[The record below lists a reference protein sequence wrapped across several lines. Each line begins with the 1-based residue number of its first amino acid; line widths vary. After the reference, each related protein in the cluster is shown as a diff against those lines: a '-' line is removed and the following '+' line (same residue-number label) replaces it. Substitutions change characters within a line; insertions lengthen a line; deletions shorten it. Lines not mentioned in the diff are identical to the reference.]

1 MRSLRIAATLLAGA
15 TLCGSA
21 NAAVLLATGPQ
32 SSLGAAP
39 AIIAPPL
46 DLTNN
51 GYSNSGIE
59 VFDELQ
65 SVVLASDIVVDGTA
79 IGVNGSIAAGTTVD
93 SHMIVFN
100 KGETVRGRPTHGLT
114 PDAPVR
120 IFFDAPI
127 LGVMSDFEWS
137 MVAATNAVLGLP
149 AVDYGV
155 AEDGRGMDF
164 DPFDG
169 DMTNDFY
176 SFSGSVLTLG
186 LRVVQPGDWIRV
198 VTEAGGLPG
207 PTPVPLPAA
216 ALLLLG
222 GVGALAG
229 LRRRA

>member
-1 MRSLRIAATLLAGA
+1 MVSRITATFLAAFCFVGA
-15 TLCGSA
+15 A
-21 NAAVLLATGPQ
+21 NAAVVSISGPV
-32 SSLGAAP
+32 SSRGASP
-39 AIIAPPL
+39 AIIAPPA

-51 GYSNSGIE
+51 GYTNDGIE

-65 SVVLASDIVVDGTA
+65 SVLLGSSIVVDGPSL
-79 IGVNGSIAAGTTVD
+79 GVNGSIPAGTFVD
-93 SHMIVFN
+93 SHMVVFN
-100 KGETVRGRPTHGLT
+100 KATGTPGRPTHGLT
-114 PDAPVR
+114 PGAPLQ
-120 IFFDAPI
+120 ITFDGTI

-137 MVAATNAVLGLP
+137 MVAATNAILGLP

-169 DMTNDFY
+169 VTTNDFY
-176 SFSGSVLTLG
+176 SFSGSVLTIG

-198 VTEAGGLPG
+198 VTAPGNPG
-207 PTPVPLPAA
+207 PPPPPVPLPAP

-222 GVGALAG
+222 GLAALAG